1 MARHDRQN
9 PTIGIARG
17 GPLRLF
23 LALLAGATLVL
34 AGRVP
39 AEGGPPGL
47 VSWGHQTRTL
57 AGGEAVTLQVEFANL
72 PLRRF
77 TLLVESAGA
86 PCYLN
91 VRRDR
96 DGSLL
101 YDVHDETRHEVDVP
115 WGEGESLTAVLTAG
129 SPGGSY
135 DVSFWG
141 PPPGD
146 HRRAYSFHVNRAL
159 EAHAAGNLPSMRD
172 HCRAALQA
180 DPQDKVASLLLGRVD
195 DPASTGGI
203 AGADSTAQRRE
214 EAAMLT
220 AAGRLY
226 EALAILDAALA
237 AAPDVASAALALFDL
252 GGVHRALANPV
263 QARICYQTARDL
275 GLAPELDAAAA
286 AALAELPA
294 AER

>member
-1 MARHDRQN
+1 MARLDGQY
-9 PTIGIARG
+9 TIIGGARG
-17 GPLRLF
+17 GPRRAAAAVLV
-23 LALLAGATLVL
+23 GATLVL
-34 AGRVP
+34 AHLAP

-57 AGGEAVTLQVEFANL
+57 ASGEAATLQVVFANL

-86 PCYLN
+86 PCHLN

-101 YDVHDETRHEVDVP
+101 HDAGGETRHQVDVP

-129 SPGGSY
+129 PGGGAY

-146 HRRAYSFHVNRAL
+146 HRRAYSYHVNRAL
-159 EAHAAGNLPSMRD
+159 EAHAAGDLQGMRD
-172 HCRAALQA
+172 HCRAALQS
-180 DPQDKVASLLLGRVD
+180 DPQDQVARLLLGRLD
-195 DPASTGGI
+195 GAGSPSGASP
-203 AGADSTAQRRE
+203 ADSTASRRE
-214 EAAMLT
+214 EAAMLM

-226 EALAILDAALA
+226 EALATLDAALA
-237 AAPDVASAALALFDL
+237 AAPDIASAALALYDL
-252 GGVHRALANPV
+252 GGVHRALVNPV
-263 QARICYQTARDL
+263 QARICYQTALDL
-275 GLAPELDAAAA
+275 GLPPDLAAAAA

-294 AER
+294 AEH